1 MAMATEPAPSLA
13 DLLAIYAVTPDG
25 YDPERHQA
33 QLHAA
38 FAAGLRCIQLRDK
51 LASPEQLQ
59 RLAERWRALTAAHG
73 ALLFIN
79 DQADLAAAVGA
90 DGVHLGPSDEPLA
103 AVRARHPHL
112 LLGGSASSP
121 DRALLLA
128 GQGADYLGVGA
139 IFDASATKPDAR
151 HHRGPDLLRQLRS
164 LPGVGHLPLV
174 AIGGIT
180 LESASACFEAGASGV
195 AAVRAILG
203 APDPAAAVT
212 TLLRLRYESGGT
224 SSSAR

>member
-1 MAMATEPAPSLA
+1 MAMATEPAPPLA
-13 DLLAIYAVTPDG
+13 DLLAVYAVTPDG
-25 YDPERHQA
+25 YEPDRHEA
-33 QLHAA
+33 QLQAA

-51 LASPEQLQ
+51 AASASELR
-59 RLAERWRALTAAHG
+59 RLALRWRAITSPAG
-73 ALLFIN
+73 ALLIIN
-79 DQADLAAAVGA
+79 DHAELAAEVDA
-90 DGVHLGPSDEPLA
+90 DGVHLGPNDEPLSA
-103 AVRARHPHL
+103 IRARHPHL

-121 DRALLLA
+121 ERALLLA

-151 HHRGPDLLRQLRS
+151 HHRGPELLGQLRN
-164 LPGVGHLPLV
+164 LRGVGHLPLV

-180 LESASACFEAGASGV
+180 LHNADRCFAAGAAGV

-212 TLLRLRYESGGT
+212 TLRRLRYESGGT
-224 SSSAR
+224 SRSAR

>member
-1 MAMATEPAPSLA
+1 MTASLA
-13 DLLAIYAVTPDG
+13 DLLAVYAVSPDG
-25 YDPERHQA
+25 YEPDQHEE

-51 LASPEQLQ
+51 SASPEQLQ
-59 RLAERWRALTAAHG
+59 RLAVRWRAITVANG

-90 DGVHLGPSDEPLA
+90 DGVHLGPSDEPLP

-128 GQGADYLGVGA
+128 GQGADYLGIGA

-180 LESASACFEAGASGV
+180 LENASACFAAGASGV
-195 AAVRAILG
+195 AAVRALLG